1 MDFFPKNKFLLVESV
16 KDKKPEEKTSGFI
29 LPEDY
34 KKQETHKIVRIL
46 RASPGSQYVDLC
58 NSLAVVPVNMIE
70 TITVLDRT
78 LTVIPE
84 TAVYGVFHR

>member
-1 MDFFPKNKFLLVESV
+1 MEFYPKNKYLLVEPV
-16 KDKKPEEKTSGFI
+16 EDAKPENKTSGFI

-34 KKQETHKIVRIL
+34 KKQETHKVVRIL